1 MIADSITAQS
11 WLSTG
16 NLHAVRWKVFTRPLP
31 GQFIQKSGRKE
42 RVNAQTNQW
51 WSLWSLCPPI
61 KLMST
66 VYRVKLRESC
76 KSAIIPCSLKENYSK
91 SVSKILESI
100 IWKKNF
106 KKTVIA
112 SYQLW
117 GVLSA
122 VTVLCVQLS
131 LMKLFLSLPSMF
143 LLCLSVKIGR

>member
-91 SVSKILESI
+91 
-100 IWKKNF
+100 
-106 KKTVIA
+106 
-112 SYQLW
+112 
-117 GVLSA
+117 
-122 VTVLCVQLS
+122 CVQNPWINNMKKEFQEDCNS
-131 LMKLFLSLPSMF
+131 LIPTLRCTVCCDCVVCSAISNEIIPLTP
-143 LLCLSVKIGR
+143 